1 MLELPW
7 RFAAILVANG
17 VLVGAMYA
25 LVALGFVLIYKATDA
40 INFAQGEFVMFAGFL
55 AAAAIHLAG
64 APWWAS
70 MLFTVAAMI
79 VFAFGLERVVLRPLL
94 GRPIIAVIMATIG
107 VASLL
112 RGVVVLLFG
121 AGTRALEMPIQQTPF
136 FLGPIMLPP
145 IDIVGAVV
153 SLIFFGIFT
162 WLFLHTRMG
171 LAMRAVADNQ
181 QIASAMGIDIRRYF
195 AIAWAL
201 TGVVSALGGVI
212 WGSLLGVDNQLA
224 VVGLK
229 VFPVVILGGFE
240 SAAGAII
247 GGLVVGVVESL
258 SSGYIDP
265 LVGGGTKD
273 FMPYVLMIAVL
284 MVRPYGIFGKAPV
297 QRV

>member
-1 MLELPW
+1 MLNVFTL
-7 RFAAILVANG
+7 ILIANG
-17 VLVGAMYA
+17 LLVGMMYA
-25 LVALGFVLIYKATDA
+25 LIALGFVLVYKATEA
-40 INFAQGEFVMFAGFL
+40 FNFAQGEFVMTGGFI
-55 AAAAIHLAG
+55 AAAAATVLPFWVATLLSIAG
-64 APWWAS
+64 
-70 MLFTVAAMI
+70 MVA
-79 VFAFGLERVVLRPLL
+79 FCFGLERVVLRPLL

-121 AGTRALEMPIQQTPF
+121 SGTRALTMPIQQTPI

-153 SLIFFGIFT
+153 SLLCFGIFT

-181 QIASAMGIDIRRYF
+181 QIASAMGIDVRRYF

-212 WGSLLGVDNQLA
+212 WGALLGVDNQLA
-224 VVGLK
+224 DVGLK

-240 SAAGAII
+240 SVPGAIV

>member
-1 MLELPW
+1 MT
-7 RFAAILVANG
+7 G
-17 VLVGAMYA
+17 
-25 LVALGFVLIYKATDA
+25 GFI
-40 INFAQGEFVMFAGFL
+40 
-55 AAAAIHLAG
+55 AAAAVTVMPFWLATIVSVVG
-64 APWWAS
+64 
-70 MLFTVAAMI
+70 LVA
-79 VFAFGLERVVLRPLL
+79 FCFGLERVVLRPLL

-229 VFPVVILGGFE
+229 VFPVVILGGFK

>member
-1 MLELPW
+1 MPDV
-7 RFAAILVANG
+7 FTIILIANG
-17 VLVGAMYA
+17 LLVGMMYA
-25 LVALGFVLIYKATDA
+25 LIALGFVLVYKATEA
-40 INFAQGEFVMFAGFL
+40 FNFAQGEFVMTGGFI
-55 AAAAIHLAG
+55 AAAAATVLPFWVATLLSIAG
-64 APWWAS
+64 
-70 MLFTVAAMI
+70 LVA
-79 VFAFGLERVVLRPLL
+79 FCFGLERVVLRPLL

-121 AGTRALEMPIQQTPF
+121 SGTRALTMPIQQTPIF
-136 FLGPIMLPP
+136 IGPIMLPP

-153 SLIFFGIFT
+153 SLLFFGVFT

-181 QIASAMGIDIRRYF
+181 QIASAMGIDVRRYF

-212 WGSLLGVDNQLA
+212 WGALLGVDNQLA

-240 SAAGAII
+240 SVAGAII

>member
-1 MLELPW
+1 MPDV
-7 RFAAILVANG
+7 FTIILIANG
-17 VLVGAMYA
+17 LLVGMMYA
-25 LVALGFVLIYKATDA
+25 LIALGFVLVYKATEA
-40 INFAQGEFVMFAGFL
+40 FNFAQGEFVMTGGFI
-55 AAAAIHLAG
+55 AAAAATVLPFWVATLLSIAG
-64 APWWAS
+64 
-70 MLFTVAAMI
+70 LVA
-79 VFAFGLERVVLRPLL
+79 FCFGLERVVLRPLL

-121 AGTRALEMPIQQTPF
+121 SGTRALTMPIQQTPIF
-136 FLGPIMLPP
+136 IGPIMLPP
-145 IDIVGAVV
+145 IDIAGAVV
-153 SLIFFGIFT
+153 SLLFFGVFT

-181 QIASAMGIDIRRYF
+181 QIASAMGIDVRRYF

-212 WGSLLGVDNQLA
+212 WGALLGVDNQLA

-240 SAAGAII
+240 SVAGAII

>member
-1 MLELPW
+1 MPDTFTL
-7 RFAAILVANG
+7 ILIVNG
-17 VLVGAMYA
+17 LLVGMMYA
-25 LVALGFVLIYKATDA
+25 LIALGFVLVYKATEA
-40 INFAQGEFVMFAGFL
+40 FNFAQGEFVMTGGFV
-55 AAAAIHLAG
+55 AAAAATVMPFWAATLA
-64 APWWAS
+64 S
-70 MLFTVAAMI
+70 VVALV
-79 VFAFGLERVVLRPLL
+79 VFCFALERVVLRRLL

-112 RGVVVLLFG
+112 RGAVVLLFG
-121 AGTRALEMPIQQTPF
+121 SGTRALTMPVQEAPL

-153 SLIFFGIFT
+153 SLIFFAVFT
-162 WLFLHTRMG
+162 WLFLWTRMG

-181 QIASAMGIDIRRYF
+181 QIASAMGIDVRRYF

-201 TGVVSALGGVI
+201 AGVVSALGGVI
-212 WGSLLGVDNQLA
+212 WGALLGVDNQLA

-240 SAAGAII
+240 SVPGAIV
-247 GGLVVGVVESL
+247 GGLIVGVVESL

-284 MVRPYGIFGKAPV
+284 MVRPYGIFGKTPV

>member
-1 MLELPW
+1 MPDI
-7 RFAAILVANG
+7 FTVILIANG
-17 VLVGAMYA
+17 LLVGMMYA
-25 LVALGFVLIYKATDA
+25 LIALGFVLVYKATEA
-40 INFAQGEFVMFAGFL
+40 FNFAQGEFVMTGGFI
-55 AAAAIHLAG
+55 AAAAA
-64 APWWAS
+64 
-70 MLFTVAAMI
+70 TVLPFWVATLLSVVGLVAFC
-79 VFAFGLERVVLRPLL
+79 FALERVVLRPLL
-94 GRPIIAVIMATIG
+94 GRPIISVIMATIG

-121 AGTRALEMPIQQTPF
+121 SGTRALTMPIQQTPIF
-136 FLGPIMLPP
+136 VGPIMLPP

-153 SLIFFGIFT
+153 SLLFFGVFT

-181 QIASAMGIDIRRYF
+181 QIASAMGIDVRRYF

-212 WGSLLGVDNQLA
+212 WGALLGVDNQLA

-240 SAAGAII
+240 SVAGAIV

-284 MVRPYGIFGKAPV
+284 MVRPYGIFGRAPV

>member
-1 MLELPW
+1 MFDVFTL
-7 RFAAILVANG
+7 ILIANG
-17 VLVGAMYA
+17 LLVGMMYA
-25 LVALGFVLIYKATDA
+25 LIALGFVLVYKATEA
-40 INFAQGEFVMFAGFL
+40 FNFAQGEFVMTGGFI
-55 AAAAIHLAG
+55 AAAAVTVMPFWLATIL
-64 APWWAS
+64 S
-70 MLFTVAAMI
+70 VAGLVA
-79 VFAFGLERVVLRPLL
+79 FCFGLERVVLRRLL

-121 AGTRALEMPIQQTPF
+121 SGTRPLPMPIQQNPI

-153 SLIFFGIFT
+153 SLLFFGLFS
-162 WLFLHTRMG
+162 WLFLRTRMG

-181 QIASAMGIDIRRYF
+181 QIASAMGIDVRRYF

-212 WGSLLGVDNQLA
+212 WGALLGVDNQLA

-284 MVRPYGIFGKAPV
+284 MVRPYGIFGRAPV

>member
-1 MLELPW
+1 MPDV
-7 RFAAILVANG
+7 FTVILIANG
-17 VLVGAMYA
+17 LLVGMMYA
-25 LVALGFVLIYKATDA
+25 LIALGFVLVYKATEA
-40 INFAQGEFVMFAGFL
+40 FNFAQGEFVMTGGFI
-55 AAAAIHLAG
+55 AAAAATVLPFWVATLVSIAG
-64 APWWAS
+64 
-70 MLFTVAAMI
+70 LVA
-79 VFAFGLERVVLRPLL
+79 FCFGLERVVLRPLL

-121 AGTRALEMPIQQTPF
+121 SGTRALSMPIQQTPIF
-136 FLGPIMLPP
+136 IGPIMLPP

-153 SLIFFGIFT
+153 SLLFFGVFT

-181 QIASAMGIDIRRYF
+181 QIASAMGIDVRRYF

-212 WGSLLGVDNQLA
+212 WGALLGVDNQLA

-240 SAAGAII
+240 SVAGAIV

>member
-1 MLELPW
+1 MPDIFTL
-7 RFAAILVANG
+7 ILIVNG
-17 VLVGAMYA
+17 LLVGMMYA
-25 LVALGFVLIYKATDA
+25 LIALGFVLVYKATEA
-40 INFAQGEFVMFAGFL
+40 FNFAQGEFVMTGGFI
-55 AAAAIHLAG
+55 AAAAASVLPFWVATLVSIAG
-64 APWWAS
+64 
-70 MLFTVAAMI
+70 LVA
-79 VFAFGLERVVLRPLL
+79 FCFGLERVVLRPLL
-94 GRPIIAVIMATIG
+94 GRPIISVIMATIG

-121 AGTRALEMPIQQTPF
+121 SGTRALTMPVQQTPI

-153 SLIFFGIFT
+153 SLLFFGIFT
-162 WLFLHTRMG
+162 WLFLHTRIG

-181 QIASAMGIDIRRYF
+181 QIASAMGIDVRRYF

-212 WGSLLGVDNQLA
+212 WGALLGVDNQLA

-240 SAAGAII
+240 SVAGAII

>member
-1 MLELPW
+1 MLDTFTL
-7 RFAAILVANG
+7 ILIVNG
-17 VLVGAMYA
+17 LLVGMMYA
-25 LVALGFVLIYKATDA
+25 LIALGFVLVYKATEA
-40 INFAQGEFVMFAGFL
+40 FNFAQGEFVMTGGFI
-55 AAAAIHLAG
+55 AAAAVTVMPFWLATIV
-64 APWWAS
+64 S
-70 MLFTVAAMI
+70 VAGLVA
-79 VFAFGLERVVLRPLL
+79 FCFGLERVVLRPLL

>member
-1 MLELPW
+1 MPDTFTL
-7 RFAAILVANG
+7 ILIVNG
-17 VLVGAMYA
+17 LLVGMMYA
-25 LVALGFVLIYKATDA
+25 LIALGFVLVYKATEA
-40 INFAQGEFVMFAGFL
+40 FNFAQGEFVMTGGFI
-55 AAAAIHLAG
+55 AAAAVTVMPFWLATIVSVVG
-64 APWWAS
+64 
-70 MLFTVAAMI
+70 LVA
-79 VFAFGLERVVLRPLL
+79 FCFGLERVVLRPLL

-136 FLGPIMLPP
+136 FLGPIVLPP

-240 SAAGAII
+240 FAAGAII
-247 GGLVVGVVESL
+247 GGLVVGVVELL

>member
-1 MLELPW
+1 
-7 RFAAILVANG
+7 
-17 VLVGAMYA
+17 
-25 LVALGFVLIYKATDA
+25 
-40 INFAQGEFVMFAGFL
+40 
-55 AAAAIHLAG
+55 
-64 APWWAS
+64 
-70 MLFTVAAMI
+70 
-79 VFAFGLERVVLRPLL
+79 
-94 GRPIIAVIMATIG
+94 MATIG

-121 AGTRALEMPIQQTPF
+121 SGTRALTMPIQQAPIF
-136 FLGPIMLPP
+136 VGPVMLPP
-145 IDIVGAVV
+145 IDIVGAIV
-153 SLIFFGIFT
+153 SLLFFGIFT

-181 QIASAMGIDIRRYF
+181 QIASAMGIDVRRYF
-195 AIAWAL
+195 ALAWAM

-212 WGSLLGVDNQLA
+212 WGALLGVDNQLA

-240 SAAGAII
+240 SVAGAII

-258 SSGYIDP
+258 SAGYIDP

>member
-1 MLELPW
+1 MPDTFTL
-7 RFAAILVANG
+7 ILIVNG
-17 VLVGAMYA
+17 LLVGMMYA
-25 LVALGFVLIYKATDA
+25 LIALGFVLVYKATEA
-40 INFAQGEFVMFAGFL
+40 FNFAQGEFVMTGGFI
-55 AAAAIHLAG
+55 AAAAVTVMPFWLATIVSVVG
-64 APWWAS
+64 
-70 MLFTVAAMI
+70 LVA
-79 VFAFGLERVVLRPLL
+79 FCFGLERVVLRPLL

-240 SAAGAII
+240 FAAGAII

>member
-1 MLELPW
+1 V
-7 RFAAILVANG
+7 FNVFTLVLIANG
-17 VLVGAMYA
+17 LLVGMMYA
-25 LVALGFVLIYKATDA
+25 LIALGFVLVYKATEA
-40 INFAQGEFVMFAGFL
+40 FNFAQGEFVMTGGFV
-55 AAAAIHLAG
+55 AAAAAVVLPFWIATLLA
-64 APWWAS
+64 
-70 MLFTVAAMI
+70 VAAL
-79 VFAFGLERVVLRPLL
+79 VTFCFALERVVLRPLL

-112 RGVVVLLFG
+112 RGVVVLAFG
-121 AGTRALEMPIQQTPF
+121 SGTRALTMPVPDNPL

-145 IDIVGAVV
+145 IDLVGAAV
-153 SLIFFGIFT
+153 SLIFFGVFS
-162 WLFLHTRMG
+162 WFFLRTRMG

-181 QIASAMGIDIRRYF
+181 QVASAMGIDVRRYF
-195 AIAWAL
+195 AFAWAM

-212 WGSLLGVDNQLA
+212 WGALLGVDNQLA

-240 SAAGAII
+240 SVAGAIV
-247 GGLVVGVVESL
+247 GGLIVGVVESL
-258 SSGYIDP
+258 SAGYIDP

-284 MVRPYGIFGKAPV
+284 MVRPYGIFGKARV

>member
-1 MLELPW
+1 MLDT
-7 RFAAILVANG
+7 FTLVLIANG
-17 VLVGAMYA
+17 LLVGRMYA
-25 LVALGFVLIYKATDA
+25 LIALGFVLVYKATEA
-40 INFAQGEFVMFAGFL
+40 FNFAQGEFVMTGGFV
-55 AAAAIHLAG
+55 AAAAA
-64 APWWAS
+64 AVMPFWAAT
-70 MLFTVAAMI
+70 LIAVAAL
-79 VFAFGLERVVLRPLL
+79 VAFCFGLERLVLRQLL

-112 RGVVVLLFG
+112 RGADVLAFG
-121 AGTRALEMPIQQTPF
+121 AGTRALDMPVSQDPL

-145 IDIVGAVV
+145 IDIVGAAV
-153 SLIFFGIFT
+153 SLVFFGVFT

-181 QIASAMGIDIRRYF
+181 QIASAMGIDVRRYF
-195 AIAWAL
+195 AIAWAM

-212 WGSLLGVDNQLA
+212 WGALLGVDNQLA

-240 SAAGAII
+240 SVAGAIV
-247 GGLVVGVVESL
+247 GGLIVGVVESL
-258 SSGYIDP
+258 SAGYVDP
-265 LVGGGTKD
+265 VVGGGTKD

>member
-1 MLELPW
+1 MPDV
-7 RFAAILVANG
+7 FTVILIANG
-17 VLVGAMYA
+17 LLVGMMYA
-25 LVALGFVLIYKATDA
+25 LIALGFVLVYKATEA
-40 INFAQGEFVMFAGFL
+40 FNFAQGEFVMTGGFI
-55 AAAAIHLAG
+55 AAAAATVLPFWVATLLSVAG
-64 APWWAS
+64 
-70 MLFTVAAMI
+70 LVA
-79 VFAFGLERVVLRPLL
+79 FCFGLERVVLRPLL

-121 AGTRALEMPIQQTPF
+121 PGTRALTMPIQQTPIF
-136 FLGPIMLPP
+136 IGPIMLPP

-153 SLIFFGIFT
+153 SLLFFCVFT

-181 QIASAMGIDIRRYF
+181 QIASAMGIDVRRYF

-212 WGSLLGVDNQLA
+212 WGALLGVDNQLA

-240 SAAGAII
+240 SIAGAII

-284 MVRPYGIFGKAPV
+284 MVRPYGIFGKMPV

>member
-1 MLELPW
+1 MPDI
-7 RFAAILVANG
+7 FTVILIANG
-17 VLVGAMYA
+17 LLVGMMYA
-25 LVALGFVLIYKATDA
+25 LIALGFVLVYKATEA
-40 INFAQGEFVMFAGFL
+40 FNFAQGEFVMTGGFI
-55 AAAAIHLAG
+55 AAAAATVLPFWVATLLSIAG
-64 APWWAS
+64 
-70 MLFTVAAMI
+70 LVA
-79 VFAFGLERVVLRPLL
+79 FCFGLERVVLRPLL

-121 AGTRALEMPIQQTPF
+121 SGTRALTMPIQQTPIF
-136 FLGPIMLPP
+136 VGPIMLPP
-145 IDIVGAVV
+145 IDIVGAFV
-153 SLIFFGIFT
+153 SLVFFGVFT

-181 QIASAMGIDIRRYF
+181 QIASAMGIDVRRYF

-212 WGSLLGVDNQLA
+212 WGALLGVDNQLA

-240 SAAGAII
+240 SVAGAII

>member
-1 MLELPW
+1 MLNTFTL
-7 RFAAILVANG
+7 ILVANG
-17 VLVGAMYA
+17 LLVGMMYA
-25 LVALGFVLIYKATDA
+25 LIALGFVLVYKATEA
-40 INFAQGEFVMFAGFL
+40 FNFAQGEFVMTGGFV
-55 AAAAIHLAG
+55 AAAAVTVMPFWLA
-64 APWWAS
+64 
-70 MLFTVAAMI
+70 TVVAVVAM
-79 VFAFGLERVVLRPLL
+79 VAFCFGLERVVLRPLL

-121 AGTRALEMPIQQTPF
+121 SGTRALEMPVQQTPL

-153 SLIFFGIFT
+153 SLVFFGIFT
-162 WLFLHTRMG
+162 WLFLYTRMG

-181 QIASAMGIDIRRYF
+181 QIASAMGIDVRRYF

-240 SAAGAII
+240 SVAGAIV

-284 MVRPYGIFGKAPV
+284 MVRPYGIFGKARV

>member
-1 MLELPW
+1 MPDVFTL
-7 RFAAILVANG
+7 ILIVNG
-17 VLVGAMYA
+17 LLVGMMYA
-25 LVALGFVLIYKATDA
+25 LIALGFVLVYKATEA
-40 INFAQGEFVMFAGFL
+40 FNFAQGEFVMAGGFV
-55 AAAAIHLAG
+55 AAAAAMAMPFWLA
-64 APWWAS
+64 ALLA
-70 MLFTVAAMI
+70 VAAL
-79 VFAFGLERVVLRPLL
+79 VAFCFGLERVVLRRLL

-112 RGVVVLLFG
+112 RGLVVLIFG
-121 AGTRALEMPIQQTPF
+121 SGTRALTMPIQQEPI
-136 FLGPIMLPP
+136 FLGPVMLPP
-145 IDIVGAVV
+145 IDIVGAAA
-153 SLIFFGIFT
+153 SLVFFGVFT
-162 WLFLHTRMG
+162 WLFLHTRVG

-195 AIAWAL
+195 ALAWAMA
-201 TGVVSALGGVI
+201 GIVSALGGVI

-240 SAAGAII
+240 SVAGAII

-258 SSGYIDP
+258 SAGYIDP

-284 MVRPYGIFGKAPV
+284 MMRPYGIFGKPRA

>member
-1 MLELPW
+1 MPDVFTL
-7 RFAAILVANG
+7 ILLANG
-17 VLVGAMYA
+17 LLVGMMYA
-25 LVALGFVLIYKATDA
+25 LIALGFVLVYKATEA
-40 INFAQGEFVMFAGFL
+40 FNFAQGEFVMTGGFI
-55 AAAAIHLAG
+55 AAAAATILPFWLAAILSIAG
-64 APWWAS
+64 
-70 MLFTVAAMI
+70 LVA
-79 VFAFGLERVVLRPLL
+79 FCFGLERVVLRRLL

-121 AGTRALEMPIQQTPF
+121 SGTRALTMPIQQDPI

-212 WGSLLGVDNQLA
+212 WGALLGVDNQLA

-240 SAAGAII
+240 SVAGAII